1 MNSSKKRAH
10 SPERRNM
17 RRISR
22 RTLAEEYDLSTR
34 TIDRCI
40 RAIDGLIGTRYPP
53 NSIIWSPRVRIRGDV
68 ARDYMEH
75 RAEIR
80 QGIAPAFVGR

>member
-1 MNSSKKRAH
+1 
-10 SPERRNM
+10 M

-22 RTLAEEYDLSTR
+22 RTLAEEYDCSTR

-40 RAIDGLIGTRYPP
+40 RRIDDLIGTRYPH
-53 NSIIWSPRVRIRGDV
+53 NSIVRAPSVRIREDV

-75 RAEIR
+75 RAEIQ
-80 QGIAPAFVGR
+80 QGIAPDFIWR

>member
-1 MNSSKKRAH
+1 
-10 SPERRNM
+10 M
-17 RRISR
+17 RRVSR

-40 RAIDGLIGTRYPP
+40 RRIDDLIGSRYPY
-53 NSIIWSPRVRIRGDV
+53 NSIVRAPSVRIREDV

-75 RAEIR
+75 RAEIHK
-80 QGIAPAFVGR
+80 GTAPEFGGKGL